1 MAAAP
6 RNAGDPRG
14 WAIPDGD
21 VADEDVDVLAPGRAA
36 AAGRRRL
43 AVGHRCRGQAGRGGE
58 FTALLLPRHRPV
70 ACGGDVLV
78 RIAPR
83 ERGTED
89 SGPATVVAGAQVHA
103 VAAGS
108 LVCVAGWDLDS
119 LDLWP
124 EIVRSPVV
132 FALGALR
139 ELQDHGADVG
149 SRDEVDLVAAAGSVP
164 KPFPGLPVQVNLR
177 G

>member
-1 MAAAP
+1 MTAAP
-6 RNAGDPRG
+6 RNAGDPQG
-14 WAIPDGD
+14 WAVPDGD
-21 VADEDVDVLAPGRAA
+21 VADEDVDVLAL
-36 AAGRRRL
+36 AGR
-43 AVGHRCRGQAGRGGE
+43 QPPAGGAWLWVTAAEARRGGE
-58 FTALLLPRHRPV
+58 FTAVFLPRRRPV

-83 ERGTED
+83 EDT
-89 SGPATVVAGAQVHA
+89 GPAAAVAGVQVRA

-108 LVCVAGWDLDS
+108 LVRVAGWDLDS

-149 SRDEVDLVAAAGSVP
+149 PRDEVDLVAAAGSVP
-164 KPFPGLPVQVNLR
+164 TPFPGLPVQVNLR

>member
-1 MAAAP
+1 MTAAP
-6 RNAGDPRG
+6 RKAGDPRG
-14 WAIPDGD
+14 WAVPDSD
-21 VADEDVDVLAPGRAA
+21 VADEDTNVLAL
-36 AAGRRRL
+36 AG
-43 AVGHRCRGQAGRGGE
+43 QQPPAGGAWLWVTTAEARRGGE
-58 FTALLLPRHRPV
+58 FTALFLPRRRPL

-78 RIAPR
+78 RIAP
-83 ERGTED
+83 
-89 SGPATVVAGAQVHA
+89 AAAVAVAEVWA

-108 LVCVAGWDLDS
+108 LVRVAGWDAVSVDQ
-119 LDLWP
+119 WP

-149 SRDEVDLVAAAGSVP
+149 PRDEVDLVAAAGSVP
-164 KPFPGLPVQVNLR
+164 TPFPGLPVQVNLR

>member
-1 MAAAP
+1 MSSP
-6 RNAGDPRG
+6 PCSC
-14 WAIPDGD
+14 
-21 VADEDVDVLAPGRAA
+21 RA
-36 AAGRRRL
+36 
-43 AVGHRCRGQAGRGGE
+43 
-58 FTALLLPRHRPV
+58 RPV

-83 ERGTED
+83 QHGSANTGSAR
-89 SGPATVVAGAQVHA
+89 AVAGAEVWA

-108 LVCVAGWDLDS
+108 LVRVAGWDTVS
-119 LDLWP
+119 LDQWP
-124 EIVRSPVV
+124 ETVRSPVV

-149 SRDEVDLVAAAGSVP
+149 ARDEVDLVPAVGSVP
-164 KPFPGLPVQVNLR
+164 TPFPGLPAQVNLR

>member
-1 MAAAP
+1 VTWRMGTQTCWP
-6 RNAGDPRG
+6 WPGGSPAGGAWLWVTTAEAR
-14 WAIPDGD
+14 
-21 VADEDVDVLAPGRAA
+21 
-36 AAGRRRL
+36 
-43 AVGHRCRGQAGRGGE
+43 RGGE
-58 FTALLLPRHRPV
+58 FTAVFLPRRRPT

-83 ERGTED
+83 EQGAGDT
-89 SGPATVVAGAQVHA
+89 GPATAVAGVQVWA

-108 LVCVAGWDLDS
+108 LVRVAGWDLDS

-139 ELQDHGADVG
+139 ELQDHGADAG
-149 SRDEVDLVAAAGSVP
+149 SRDEVDLIAAAGSVP
-164 KPFPGLPVQVNLR
+164 TPFPALPARVNLR

>member
-1 MAAAP
+1 M
-6 RNAGDPRG
+6 R
-14 WAIPDGD
+14 
-21 VADEDVDVLAPGRAA
+21 
-36 AAGRRRL
+36 
-43 AVGHRCRGQAGRGGE
+43 
-58 FTALLLPRHRPV
+58 
-70 ACGGDVLV
+70 
-78 RIAPR
+78 
-83 ERGTED
+83 
-89 SGPATVVAGAQVHA
+89 A

-108 LVCVAGWDLDS
+108 LVRVAGWDLDS

-149 SRDEVDLVAAAGSVP
+149 PRGGRPCRGGRSVP
-164 KPFPGLPVQVNLR
+164 TPFPGLPVQVNLR

>member
-1 MAAAP
+1 MTAAP

-21 VADEDVDVLAPGRAA
+21 VADEDVDVLALPGRQPPAGGAWLWVTAA
-36 AAGRRRL
+36 EAR
-43 AVGHRCRGQAGRGGE
+43 RGGE
-58 FTALLLPRHRPV
+58 FTALFLPRRRPV
-70 ACGGDVLV
+70 ACGGEVLV

-89 SGPATVVAGAQVHA
+89 TGSATAVAGVQVCA

-108 LVCVAGWDLDS
+108 LVRVAGWDLDS

-149 SRDEVDLVAAAGSVP
+149 PRDEVDLVAAAGSVTA
-164 KPFPGLPVQVNLR
+164 PFPGLPVQVNLR

>member
-1 MAAAP
+1 MTAAP

-14 WAIPDGD
+14 WAIPDSD
-21 VADEDVDVLAPGRAA
+21 VADEDTNVLAL
-36 AAGRRRL
+36 AG
-43 AVGHRCRGQAGRGGE
+43 QQPPAGGAWLWVTTAEARRGGE
-58 FTALLLPRHRPV
+58 FTALFLPRRQPL

-83 ERGTED
+83 EHAAQT
-89 SGPATVVAGAQVHA
+89 SAPAEAEVWA
-103 VAAGS
+103 VAAGA
-108 LVCVAGWDLDS
+108 LVRVAGWGAVS
-119 LDLWP
+119 LDQWP

-149 SRDEVDLVAAAGSVP
+149 PRDEVDLIAAAGSVP
-164 KPFPGLPVQVNLR
+164 TPFPALPAQVNL
-177 G
+177 GG

>member
-1 MAAAP
+1 
-6 RNAGDPRG
+6 
-14 WAIPDGD
+14 
-21 VADEDVDVLAPGRAA
+21 L
-36 AAGRRRL
+36 
-43 AVGHRCRGQAGRGGE
+43 
-58 FTALLLPRHRPV
+58 FLPRRRPV
-70 ACGGDVLV
+70 ACGGEVLV

-89 SGPATVVAGAQVHA
+89 TGSATAVAGVQVCA

-108 LVCVAGWDLDS
+108 LVRVAGWDLDS
-119 LDLWP
+119 LDLRP

-149 SRDEVDLVAAAGSVP
+149 PRDEVDLVAAAGSVTA
-164 KPFPGLPVQVNLR
+164 PFPGLPVQVNLR